1 MKENHSVTD
10 ISDKLTTEIIESL
23 TPLKKRDRKISDGGG
38 LYLHLL
44 RSGAKRWRF
53 KYQLD
58 KKDYLLSLGTYPSVS
73 LEQARFFRK
82 EMRDKLLHGINPALE
97 RKNNRQRVKDLILDD
112 LDQRLKSGIYHLE
125 IYQMMLKKMRHD
137 TSKIDAIL
145 REINALPRL

>member
-1 MKENHSVTD
+1 VTD
-10 ISDKLTTEIIESL
+10 ISDKLTTEIIENL
-23 TPLKKRDRKISDGGG
+23 QPFKNRDRKIFDGAG
-38 LYLHLL
+38 LYLHVL
-44 RSGAKRWRF
+44 RGGAKRWRF

-82 EMRDKLLHGINPALE
+82 EMRDKLLKGINPALE
-97 RKNNRQRVKDLILDD
+97 RKNNRQRVKDMILDD